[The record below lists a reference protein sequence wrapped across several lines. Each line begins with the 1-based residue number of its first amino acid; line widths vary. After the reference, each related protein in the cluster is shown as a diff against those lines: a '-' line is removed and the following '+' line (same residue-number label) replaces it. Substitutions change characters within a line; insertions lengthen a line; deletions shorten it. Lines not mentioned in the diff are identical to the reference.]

1 MNTCKT
7 CRHWLEGQ
15 RVGSCTSGKIES
27 LTDPIIDWE
36 CEFNTDGIA
45 VVGLRKSDRIFTGK
59 DFGCVHWQRHPD
71 ALIVKLQP
79 KESEAGEVAV
89 TWWGTP
95 TPADIE
101 AVGKMVLNGPDL
113 AIGRPPKSD
122 ALADE
127 ISSTPCLYC
136 KGTGLDPS
144 PPKPPT
150 KIGCPS
156 CRGYGRIYRKPSG
169 F

>member
-59 DFGCVHWQRHPD
+59 DFGCVHWQRHPE
-71 ALIVKLQP
+71 AP
-79 KESEAGEVAV
+79 KTSAEVMLDQFNEAENL
-89 TWWGTP
+89 WG
-95 TPADIE
+95 
-101 AVGKMVLNGPDL
+101 N
-113 AIGRPPKSD
+113 SD
-122 ALADE
+122 ALPDE
-127 ISSTPCLYC
+127 IGSTPCLYC